1 MTLKC
6 PNGHLFEAENAYEPC
21 PRCYAL
27 GQSHMPEP
35 EDNFVQSTVMEDLAA
50 SSLLSES
57 SVVESASSSVPDST
71 GFEGFSGGD
80 SGGGGA
86 SDSFDSGSSDTGT
99 CDASSG
105 SD

>member
-6 PNGHLFEAENAYEPC
+6 PNGHLFEAANAYEPC

-27 GQSHMPEP
+27 GHPHTPEP
-35 EDNFVQSTVMEDLAA
+35 EDDFVQSTVMEDLAA

-57 SVVESASSSVPDST
+57 SVVESSVPDSA